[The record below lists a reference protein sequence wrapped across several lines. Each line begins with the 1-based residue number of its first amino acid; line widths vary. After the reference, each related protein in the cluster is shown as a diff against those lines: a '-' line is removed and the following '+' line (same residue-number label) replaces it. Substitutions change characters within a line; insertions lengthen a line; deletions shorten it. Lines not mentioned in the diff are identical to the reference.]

1 MLLFGQLVRLLN
13 SHSALPSILQNN
25 LRELV
30 YAHTGISSFTFL
42 LGLLA
47 TDTLALSGELVAYP
61 LEDCLEDYLTSLG
74 DDL

>member
-30 YAHTGISSFTFL
+30 HDHTADTNTFF